1 MTGGGA
7 TSFVS
12 ARRLFLAGAI
22 GLTLWLGATFVWH
35 VTWRQ
40 GISLPVILFLDQDFP
55 LLLGSLLLLAL
66 AAPFAEGKGIRLPR
80 PTARIIVPLILLM
93 GLAAWAG
100 HYALFQNYAI
110 SRDEEVARFAAA
122 YMREGLFARPI
133 PVEWEPYR
141 RAIMPEFFSPFGA
154 ADYWTAAYLP
164 VNSAI
169 QALFWQLG
177 DPNLAGPVLLMAGL
191 LALWRVALRL
201 MPDRPDAVWV
211 TVLLGCSS
219 SQLWITAM
227 TPYAMTGHFALNMI
241 WLALVLRGGVIGHG
255 SAGVVALVGAGLHQW
270 HFPPLFIAPFILWM
284 LLARRWTVAAFHALT
299 LVAIV
304 IVWAKLW
311 PEFLLHALGAPADV
325 RPSAGVAD
333 KVGSLF
339 QRLGDRWQP
348 LVNLSRYIAW
358 NNILMV
364 PLAVLGMAAM
374 RWRAMIRGQEI
385 ALPLALGCLA
395 GCMLALAQGYGWGF
409 RYAHGF
415 IGPFCL
421 LAGLGWAR
429 FRPQDALRPLVI
441 GLCITALGSV
451 FLVWR
456 THAFVAPYAASHRLI
471 DSSQADVVLID
482 PRGGLYVTDLVRGR
496 NGVPGKPMVMNLGM
510 LTLDQVDE
518 LCKSYVVELF
528 DRAEFRPLGVPLA
541 RWNLSRMDTL
551 RAHMKEAGCD
561 KPVQPPLPETFEDA
575 LNAADNAM

>member
-1 MTGGGA
+1 MGQGSA
-7 TSFVS
+7 FVD

-22 GLTLWLGATFVWH
+22 GLALWLGATFLWH
-35 VTWRQ
+35 VTYRQ
-40 GISLPVILFLDQDFP
+40 GLSLPVILFLDQDFP
-55 LLLGSLLLLAL
+55 ALLGMALLLAL
-66 AAPFAEGKGIRLPR
+66 AAPLAEGRGFALP
-80 PTARIIVPLILLM
+80 PPSARIVIPLIVLLGM
-93 GLAAWAG
+93 AAWAG
-100 HYALFQNYAI
+100 HYALFQDYAI

-191 LALWRVALRL
+191 AALWRIAVRL

-211 TVLLGCSS
+211 TILLGFSS
-219 SQLWITAM
+219 SQLWVTAM
-227 TPYAMTGHFALNMI
+227 TPYAMTGHFALNMV
-241 WLALVLRGGVIGHG
+241 WLALVLRGGVAGHLA
-255 SAGVVALVGAGLHQW
+255 AGVVALVAAGLHQW
-270 HFPPLFIAPFILWM
+270 HFPPIFIIPFILWM
-284 LLARRWTVAAFHALT
+284 LLARRWGAAAFHALT
-299 LVAIV
+299 IVVIV

-311 PEFLLHALGAPADV
+311 PGFLLHALGAPTDV

-348 LVNLSRYIAW
+348 LVNLSRYMAW

-364 PLAVLGMAAM
+364 PLAMLGIAAM
-374 RWRAMIRGQEI
+374 RWRGMIRGQEI

-395 GCMLALAQGYGWGF
+395 GCVLALAQGYGWGF

-429 FRPQDALRPLVI
+429 YRPAGAMRPLFV
-441 GLCITALGSV
+441 GLAITALGSA

-456 THAFVAPYAASHRLI
+456 THEFVAPYAASHRLI
-471 DSSQADVVLID
+471 DSSQADVVLVD

-496 NGVPGKPMVMNLGM
+496 DGVPGKPMVMNLGM
-510 LTLDQVDE
+510 LSLEQVDR
-518 LCKSYVVELF
+518 LCQSYVVELF

-541 RWNLSRMDTL
+541 RWRLDRMDAL
-551 RAHMKEAGCD
+551 RAHMREAGCD
-561 KPVQPPLPETFEDA
+561 RPVQPPLPETMEDA
-575 LNAADNAM
+575 MEAAGNAM